1 VLHIEVRSLTHSRTS
16 PAPPATP
23 ASMSAAPGRTVRAL
37 GGVVRR
43 VPGLVVVLVLAGFAV
58 LLGRVVPVVGGPVF
72 GIVLGVLAGVLVP
85 VFRAERYRAGYD
97 FASKNLLQLS
107 IVVLGTGLSL
117 QQVVRVGGGSLPVML
132 GTLGVALG
140 GAWLFGRL
148 LGVRGDT
155 QTLIGVGTAI
165 CGASAIAAATAAIG
179 AKRSSVA
186 YALATIFTF
195 NVVAVLAFP
204 PIGHLLGLG
213 PEAFGLWAGTAIND
227 TSSVVAAGYAYSSSA
242 GDQALVVK
250 LTRSLMLVPIV
261 IGLVILKSRR
271 DARRPQLASAV
282 PAEQADRSARPGLP
296 WRRMVPLFLVGF
308 IAAAGLRS
316 AGLVPNAWQSGLSLT
331 GTFLITTAL
340 VAIGLSLR
348 PAELRQAGLR
358 PLLLGAILWISVTLS
373 SLGLQLLT
381 GTL

>member
-1 VLHIEVRSLTHSRTS
+1 MVHVEVRS
-16 PAPPATP
+16 PA
-23 ASMSAAPGRTVRAL
+23 
-37 GGVVRR
+37 VVETEPVAKHFIER
-43 VPGLVVVLVLAGFAV
+43 VPGLLVVLALAAV
-58 LLGRVVPVVGGPVF
+58 AVPLGRLVPVIGGPVF

-85 VFRAERYRAGYD
+85 ALRGTWSRPGYE
-97 FASKNLLQLS
+97 FASKTLLQLS

-117 QQVVRVGGGSLPVML
+117 QQVIRVGGSSLPVML
-132 GTLGVALG
+132 GTLTVALG

-204 PIGHLLGLG
+204 PLGHLLGLDAQ
-213 PEAFGLWAGTAIND
+213 AFGLWAGTAIND
-227 TSSVVAAGYAYSSSA
+227 TSSVVAAGYTYSQQA

-250 LTRSLMLVPIV
+250 LTRSLMLIPIV

-271 DARRPQLASAV
+271 EAV
-282 PAEQADRSARPGLP
+282 AGAAAGAEKPKLP
-296 WRRMVPLFLVGF
+296 WRRMVPLFLIGF
-308 IAAAGLRS
+308 VLAATLRS
-316 AGLVPNAWQSGLSLT
+316 LGLVPEGWQQTLSLI
-331 GTFLITTAL
+331 GTFLITSAL
-340 VAIGLSLR
+340 VAIGLSMR
-348 PAELRQAGLR
+348 PSELRKSGWR
-358 PLLLGAILWISVTLS
+358 PLALGALLWVSVALS

>member
-1 VLHIEVRSLTHSRTS
+1 MTAEPPHFIE
-16 PAPPATP
+16 
-23 ASMSAAPGRTVRAL
+23 
-37 GGVVRR
+37 R
-43 VPGLVVVLVLAGFAV
+43 VPGLLVVLALAAAAV
-58 LLGRVVPVVGGPVF
+58 PLGRLVPVIGGPVF

-85 VFRAERYRAGYD
+85 ALRGSWSRPGYE
-97 FASKNLLQLS
+97 FASKTLLQLS

-117 QQVVRVGGGSLPVML
+117 QQVVRVGGDSLPVML
-132 GTLGVALG
+132 GTLAVALG

-204 PIGHLLGLG
+204 PLGHLLGLG

-227 TSSVVAAGYAYSSSA
+227 SSSVVAAGYTYSQEA

-271 DARRPQLASAV
+271 SQGDHSPSFHPSGEAARVKRG
-282 PAEQADRSARPGLP
+282 RMTRLP
-296 WRRMVPLFLVGF
+296 WRRMVPFFLIGFLV
-308 IAAAGLRS
+308 AAALRS
-316 AGLVPNAWQSGLSLT
+316 VGLVPQAWQEGLSLA
-331 GTFLITTAL
+331 GTYLITCAL
-340 VAIGLSLR
+340 VAIGLSMR
-348 PAELRQAGLR
+348 PGELRKAGWR
-358 PLLLGAILWISVTLS
+358 PLALGALLWVSVALS

>member
-1 VLHIEVRSLTHSRTS
+1 MLHTEIRSPGVPSSAVTAQVDHAPSLTERL
-16 PAPPATP
+16 
-23 ASMSAAPGRTVRAL
+23 L
-37 GGVVRR
+37 GR
-43 VPGLVVVLVLAGFAV
+43 VPGLLIVLALAAAAV
-58 LLGRVVPVVGGPVF
+58 PLGRLVPVIGGPVF
-72 GIVLGVLAGVLVP
+72 GIVLGVLAGLLIRP
-85 VFRAERYRAGYD
+85 LRADACRPGYD

-117 QQVVRVGGGSLPVML
+117 QQVVRVGGSSLPVML
-132 GTLGVALG
+132 GTLTVALG

-195 NVVAVLAFP
+195 NVAAVLLFP
-204 PIGHLLGLG
+204 PLGHLLGLSA
-213 PEAFGLWAGTAIND
+213 ESFGLWAGTAIND
-227 TSSVVAAGYAYSSSA
+227 TSSVVAAGYAYSQEA

-250 LTRSLMLVPIV
+250 LTRSLILVPIV
-261 IGLVILKSRR
+261 LGLVILKTRR
-271 DARRPQLASAV
+271 EARAAAASSVGAGA
-282 PAEQADRSARPGLP
+282 PKRLP
-296 WRRMVPLFLVGF
+296 WRRMVPLFLIGF

-316 AGLVPNAWQSGLSLT
+316 AGLVPDGWQENLSLL
-331 GTFLITTAL
+331 GTFLITSAL

-348 PAELRQAGLR
+348 PAELRAAGFR
-358 PLLLGAILWISVTLS
+358 PVLLGAILWISVALS
-373 SLGLQLLT
+373 SLGLQWAT

>member
-1 VLHIEVRSLTHSRTS
+1 MLHTEVRSPGVPSS
-16 PAPPATP
+16 AVTP
-23 ASMSAAPGRTVRAL
+23 RADEVRSFPERLLA
-37 GGVVRR
+37 R
-43 VPGLVVVLVLAGFAV
+43 VPGLLIVLALAAIAV
-58 LLGRVVPVVGGPVF
+58 PLGRLVPVIGGPVF
-72 GIVLGVLAGVLVP
+72 GIVLGVLAGLLIRP
-85 VFRAERYRAGYD
+85 LRADACRPGYD
-97 FASKNLLQLS
+97 FASKSLLQLS

-117 QQVVRVGGGSLPVML
+117 QQVVRVGGSSLPVML
-132 GTLGVALG
+132 GTLTVALG

-186 YALATIFTF
+186 YALGTIFTF
-195 NVVAVLAFP
+195 NVAAVLLFP
-204 PIGHLLGLG
+204 PLGHLLGLSA
-213 PEAFGLWAGTAIND
+213 ESFGLWAGTAIND
-227 TSSVVAAGYAYSSSA
+227 TSSVVAAGYAYSQEA

-261 IGLVILKSRR
+261 LGLVILKSRR
-271 DARRPQLASAV
+271 EAREAAATAATAATATSSAGVGV
-282 PAEQADRSARPGLP
+282 PKGLP
-296 WRRMVPLFLVGF
+296 WRRMVPLFLIGF

-316 AGLVPNAWQSGLSLT
+316 AGLVPDSWQENLSLV
-331 GTFLITTAL
+331 GTFLITSAL

-348 PAELRQAGLR
+348 PAELRAAGFR
-358 PLLLGAILWISVTLS
+358 PVLLGAILWISVALS
-373 SLGLQLLT
+373 SLGLQWAT